1 MRPIPSLQAL
11 AAAGLSP
18 TGRQPRQPEFRHF
31 ARPGRSRTPTPE
43 AVRTEPPSPVATLD
57 FVSLEARVLA
67 QLGITSTVDT
77 VRVFYGV
84 APQR

>member
-1 MRPIPSLQAL
+1 MNSIPTLQAL

-43 AVRTEPPSPVATLD
+43 AVRTEPPNPMATQD

-67 QLGITSTVDT
+67 RLGITSTVDA

-84 APQR
+84 SPQR